1 METVSKIRR
10 WVLADGLSIRGV
22 SRRTGISRSRRDQGL
37 IQWIN
42 SPRTTVRKYLRDE
55 EVEPR
60 YRQRGTRPLRSL
72 LDYELRLKALYE
84 ADLGCAPRERRS
96 LQGFAPVHEVANC
109 PVDSLRQER
118 AKLWMRLLFVKVIKG
133 LTIAFGVTFCV

>member
-10 WVLADGLSIRGV
+10 WVLADGLSIREV
-22 SRRTGISRSRRDQGL
+22 SRRTGISR
-37 IQWIN
+37 N
-42 SPRTTVRKYLRDE
+42 TVRKYLRDE

-118 AKLWMRLLFVKVIKG
+118 AKPWVRLLFARVIKG
-133 LTIAFGVTFCV
+133 LTIVFGAIFCD